1 MKIAIISDTHCRH
14 HELTLPPVDI
24 IFHTGDFT
32 AAERIDQ
39 NKMETDS
46 FLAWLTRQKANHK
59 IFIAGNHELYMSYL
73 SKKGESFSYVKEN
86 YPELIYLE
94 NSSVSIDG
102 KLIYGTPYCPIF
114 GYWAFMKHEFELEKI
129 FKGINKKT
137 QILLTHTPAFG
148 TLDVVEGWRSGSEA
162 LVDQIDKLDDLK
174 YHFFGHIHESY
185 GMKDGMKYTSVNSS
199 ICSPRGLNNPVILDI

>member
-1 MKIAIISDTHCRH
+1 MSPSGEGWPRSGRG
-14 HELTLPPVDI
+14 LTD
-24 IFHTGDFT
+24 H
-32 AAERIDQ
+32 
-39 NKMETDS
+39 
-46 FLAWLTRQKANHK
+46 LTRMKPALESEGVFVEFGRTK
-59 IFIAGNHELYMSYL
+59 TARYISISYL
-73 SKKGESFSYVKEN
+73 FSYVKEN

-94 NSSVSIDG
+94 NSAVSIDG

-114 GYWAFMKHEFELEKI
+114 GYWAFMKQEFELEKI

-137 QILLTHTPAFG
+137 HILLTHTPAFG

-162 LVDQIDKLDDLK
+162 VVDQIDKLDNLK

-199 ICSPRGLNNPVILDI
+199 ICNPRGLNNPVILDI